1 MAENLSKYFAG
12 EEYEPSI
19 GKTKVK
25 AVPSITYATRR
36 SETVGNKRAKANN
49 GAKGAN
55 KRNKSKK
62 AKQIETIAPVF
73 MKTVTVSE
81 TNFAAA
87 NTFMRVIQNTP
98 LYFINGHACICP
110 LEGPCLGDEVTP
122 FFPIQPDTYL
132 LTFGTP
138 TDFSC
143 LSEQNL
149 SILLR
154 NADAMKKF
162 LWLHASSN
170 MAADAAIGVKKFS
183 FFADLRRAAQRGKRP
198 AVSAGAGRAV
208 EDPIVYPNLAY
219 TFNPDKDA
227 ADKSPAA
234 NPYGVYRIDVAGL
247 PKELNNTLSILPQDA
262 SRKNWFLQDIVN
274 EVYAKTRMRRGIF
287 LNGGCLSSCTKTGA
301 GHMEEAA
308 RIMDYAHA
316 MYPTIRETLTA
327 EEALLV
333 GKELPTNR
341 GTSRP
346 FTYMDPANA
355 RAMVQAGL
363 YDAKAVA
370 NMNKLYHPENAA
382 LMAALGVKKAKEKK

>member
-12 EEYEPSI
+12 EEYSPAI
-19 GKTKVK
+19 GKTKAK
-25 AVPSITYATRR
+25 AVPRIIYATRR
-36 SETVGNKRAKANN
+36 SETVGNKRAKAANKAN
-49 GAKGAN
+49 KANSIN

-62 AKQIETIAPVF
+62 AKHIESIAPVF

-87 NTFMRVIQNTP
+87 DILMKELQRTP

-122 FFPIQPDTYL
+122 FFPIQPNTYL

-143 LSEQNL
+143 LSEKNL
-149 SILLR
+149 NVLLR

-208 EDPIVYPNLAY
+208 EEPIVYPNLAY

-234 NPYGVYRIDVAGL
+234 NPYGVYRLDVHGL
-247 PKELNNTLSILPQDA
+247 PDELNNTLSILPQDE
-262 SRKNWFLQDIVN
+262 SRKNWFLQDIVD
-274 EVYAKTRMRRGIF
+274 EVYAKTRIRRGIF

-327 EEALLV
+327 EEALGA

-341 GTSRP
+341 GTLRP

-355 RAMVQAGL
+355 RSMVQAGL
-363 YDAKAVA
+363 YNAKAVA
-370 NMNKLYHPENAA
+370 DMNKLYHPENAA
-382 LMAALGVKKAKEKK
+382 AMAALGVA